1 MPSQTPGTAPTKIGL
16 HQAVSAARSY
26 LDELYRIGSI
36 DNVLLEEVE
45 EKSDHWLITFG
56 FDTRRIIH
64 ESLPGAIISLPKRE
78 EMTRVFKTFVVDSA
92 SGKVRAMKIH
102 PNAVSA

>member
-1 MPSQTPGTAPTKIGL
+1 MPSDTPNPIPTKIGL
-16 HQAVSAARSY
+16 HQAVSAARGY
-26 LDELYRIGSI
+26 LDELYGIGSI

-45 EKSDHWLITFG
+45 ETSDHWMITFG
-56 FDTRRIIH
+56 FDTRRIVH
-64 ESLPGAIISLPKRE
+64 ESVPGILLSLPKRE

>member
-1 MPSQTPGTAPTKIGL
+1 MSSKTPDPSDTKIDL
-16 HQAVSAARSY
+16 HQAVSAAQQF
-26 LDELYRIGSI
+26 LNELYPSKI

-45 EKSDHWLITFG
+45 ERGGEWLITFG
-56 FDTRRIIH
+56 FDTHRNIH
-64 ESLPGAIISLPKRE
+64 ESLTGILLSLPKRQ
-78 EMTRVFKTFVVDSA
+78 EMTRGFKTFIVDSE